1 MALSKS
7 QYATM
12 TIDEVKTSCVEESET
27 AVLVFS
33 LEYWNP
39 RLHKR
44 RVGYSRQKKGT
55 KNTFSRSKKVT
66 DSQLPPT
73 FSGTGTIL
81 VGVPAS
87 SNSLPRVRYFL
98 SPRPVFGIPAF
109 HTSRPRLAHFASL
122 SSHVPVHASQCP
134 GVPMLQSHFYS

>member
-1 MALSKS
+1 
-7 QYATM
+7 M

-44 RVGYSRQKKGT
+44 RVGCSRQKKGT

-66 DSQLPPT
+66 DSHLPPT

-81 VGVPAS
+81 VGIPAS
-87 SNSLPRVRYFL
+87 SNSLPRVLYFL

-109 HTSRPRLAHFASL
+109 HSSRPLTRSFCVLEL
-122 SSHVPVHASQCP
+122 LRPCTR
-134 GVPMLQSHFYS
+134 VPMPRCPHAPVPF